1 MRPSCTQGCQ
11 ALDTFVG
18 DIKRGANT
26 VQEFLTFQSLFS
38 NMVLGQLDLEPSQH
52 SRQSELN
59 ERDNSI
65 PGDTPPPCGGA
76 LSGPSTRLTLQG
88 QPSTGTP

>member
-1 MRPSCTQGCQ
+1 M
-11 ALDTFVG
+11 G

-59 ERDNSI
+59 ERDSSI
-65 PGDTPPPCGGA
+65 PGDTPPPCRGA
-76 LSGPSTRLTLQG
+76 LSGPQYKAHSPGAAKHWNSLNWAETAM
-88 QPSTGTP
+88 TPVC